1 MTLEEISK
9 NADAAKIAGTVIG
22 EIRRELEKRAIDAHF
37 KGDVNAY
44 RIIKTIYN
52 DVIKPLKS
60 KTSAPTM
67 VEVVPCEECAHGQCQ
82 RNGVLCEFDQNG
94 PLRARDAFCS
104 SGERREE
111 K

>member
-67 VEVVPCEECAHGQCQ
+67 VEVVLCEECAHGQCQ